1 MNYKQFY
8 CQIPIKDNNV
18 KIVDGLMQ
26 HDTANIIHARL
37 MDGAEPFDFTGY
49 TAVLIEILK
58 PDGNHIQA
66 MVTGDQQASESNN
79 DPYNIQ
85 VLDPASGRVSFTLS
99 GQATVLK
106 GTHFAEITVYGGGR
120 RLTSARINYYVGDI
134 LDDDSFDVSSSGD
147 YLSLRT
153 ILNQCQQIA
162 GEEADRNEA
171 ETARKENEQIRANTF
186 AENMKELK
194 DYLQHA
200 IEYIDQ
206 TRGYMEQA
214 YAYMQLAQEPSAEAL
229 SSIISTLG
237 LASTSYVDT
246 AVSDATQDFIAG
258 EFSDTEDEKKLLKIR
273 TGTAAQLP
281 ALDTGELGLCTDT
294 KQLYAGTPTGNV
306 PVGGA
311 YVASATAPQ
320 RTDVLW
326 IDTASGNSIKWY
338 NGSEWKATATAVF
351 G

>member
-18 KIVDGLMQ
+18 KIVDGIMQ

-49 TAVLIEILK
+49 TGVLIEILK

-66 MVTGDQQASESNN
+66 MITDDPEVNENN
-79 DPYNIQ
+79 NPYNIQ
-85 VLDPASGRVSFTLS
+85 VLDPVSGRVSFTLK

-106 GTHFAEITVYGGGR
+106 GTHFAEVIVYGNGR

-134 LDDDSFDVSSSGD
+134 LDDDNFDVSSTGD
-147 YLSLRT
+147 YSSLRT
-153 ILNQCQQIA
+153 ILNECMKIA
-162 GEEADRNEA
+162 NEEIDRNEA
-171 ETARKENEQIRANTF
+171 ETIRKENEEIRANTF
-186 AENMKELK
+186 AENMAELK
-194 DYLQHA
+194 AYLEHA

-214 YAYMQLAQEPSAEAL
+214 YAYAQLAQEPSAEII
-229 SSIISTLG
+229 SGIISTLG
-237 LASTSYVDT
+237 LASTTYVDT
-246 AVSDATQDFIAG
+246 AVSDATQDFDAG
-258 EFSDTEDEKKLLKIR
+258 KFTDSGPTSKFLKVK
-273 TGTAAQLP
+273 TGIEELLP
-281 ALDTGELGLCTDT
+281 ALANGEFGFCTDT
-294 KQLYAGTPTGNV
+294 EQLYIGAPSGNI
-306 PVGGA
+306 PIGGA

-326 IDTASGNSIKWY
+326 IDTASGNSLKWY
-338 NGSEWKATATAVF
+338 NGSAWKATATATF
-351 G
+351 A